1 MDQSI
6 ADELQFESLEN
17 HHQESPSNT
26 NNDEGAE
33 TELQS
38 TPEIN
43 ESI

>member
-26 NNDEGAE
+26 NNDEGTE
-33 TELQS
+33 TEPQS